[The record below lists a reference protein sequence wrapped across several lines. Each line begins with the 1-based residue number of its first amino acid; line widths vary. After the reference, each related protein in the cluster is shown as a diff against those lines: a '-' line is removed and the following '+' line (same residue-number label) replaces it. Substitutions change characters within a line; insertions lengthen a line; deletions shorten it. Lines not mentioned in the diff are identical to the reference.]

1 MITAASGAWLAG
13 TSKRRGLYMKMLSA
27 RDVRSHR
34 QELRRLAGFIGSV
47 GIASALLVSVTGYIV
62 QFRPPGV
69 EEPRIVSLSI
79 LPERPDPEEAVTVT
93 AVVEGVSA
101 LSRMGV
107 RINLVT
113 YFEEFVNVNAN
124 MRPLGGNRYSST
136 LGSFPNGTEVWLAV
150 SVSRPG
156 GKTVVYAQA
165 TFQVGLVP
173 RDTRSN
179 LAIFSVEQ
187 FPRDPDVNDFVSVIA
202 GVDHDRQ
209 TLEVVLVLMSF
220 GSIASADILSMSASN
235 PLNYTAASQPRGPQ
249 GDVFQS
255 GSDLYYRV
263 AATDET
269 LNTAVSP
276 TFAYTFPS
284 ASP

>member
-1 MITAASGAWLAG
+1 M
-13 TSKRRGLYMKMLSA
+13 KGLTDRNLG
-27 RDVRSHR
+27 SHR
-34 QELRRLAGFIGSV
+34 QGLRRLAVFIGSV
-47 GIASALLVSVTGYIV
+47 GIASAVLVSVTGYIV
-62 QFRPPGV
+62 QFRPTEV
-69 EEPRIVSLSI
+69 EEPRIASLSI

-93 AVVEGVSA
+93 AMVEGVSE
-101 LSRMGV
+101 LSSMGV
-107 RINLVT
+107 RINFVA
-113 YFEEFVNVNAN
+113 YFEEFVKVNAN
-124 MRPLGGNRYSST
+124 MRPLGGGRYSFT

-150 SVSRPG
+150 SIPRPG

-179 LAIFSVEQ
+179 LAIFSVAR
-187 FPRDPDVNDFVSVIA
+187 FPRDPSVNDVVSVIA

-220 GSIASADILSMSASN
+220 GSIAGADILSMSASN
-235 PLNYTAASQPRGPQ
+235 SLNYTAAIQPRGPQ
-249 GDVFQS
+249 GNVFEP

-276 TFAYTFPS
+276 TFAYSFPA